1 MRKLSGGKI
10 IATGKGGGQIQFHG
24 GQLHAPP
31 VMYVVKKGLILK
43 ATTAY
48 VTAPSA
54 RQANFASH
62 FSSWEDVFLR

>member
-1 MRKLSGGKI
+1 MQVRKFSRGKI
-10 IATGKGGGQIQFHG
+10 IATGSGEGQIHFHG

-31 VMYVVKKGLILK
+31 VMYIVKKGLILK

-54 RQANFASH
+54 RRANF
-62 FSSWEDVFLR
+62 V